1 MALRPQQVLAL
12 PQLLRLRA
20 SRACR
25 ACRSLRSCAMAAQP
39 LRPAVV
45 TVGDELVMGE
55 ARWLMRLPCPL
66 MHTQR

>member
-1 MALRPQQVLAL
+1 MALRVQVLAL

-25 ACRSLRSCAMAAQP
+25 ARRILRSCAAMAQP

-55 ARWLMRLPCPL
+55 AR
-66 MHTQR
+66 